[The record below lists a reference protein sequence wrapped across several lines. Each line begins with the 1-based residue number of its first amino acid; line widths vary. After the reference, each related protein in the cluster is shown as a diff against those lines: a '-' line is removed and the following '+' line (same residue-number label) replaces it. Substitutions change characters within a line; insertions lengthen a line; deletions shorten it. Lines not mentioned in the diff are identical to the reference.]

1 MIILN
6 SWGKKWTGIPKGQDT
21 EPTDIISH
29 IAGHRHLQLLKHLCS
44 LFVFV
49 SLCLPCMCLHRYAYI
64 ACVCMF
70 FCVCACAWPTSN
82 AEVTVTEHETWRNK
96 KRRHEASTGSGRLVS
111 VSLAAPVQNRN
122 EEGWPVT
129 SPDSGSTNV
138 QLHQER

>member
-1 MIILN
+1 MGFSPLCLGTVVLTLGSSVNLHIHRLASHHHHKARN
-6 SWGKKWTGIPKGQDT
+6 DLRLAGDNTEQLGKKWTGIPKGQDT

-82 AEVTVTEHETWRNK
+82 AEVTVTEHET
-96 KRRHEASTGSGRLVS
+96 
-111 VSLAAPVQNRN
+111 
-122 EEGWPVT
+122 
-129 SPDSGSTNV
+129 
-138 QLHQER
+138 